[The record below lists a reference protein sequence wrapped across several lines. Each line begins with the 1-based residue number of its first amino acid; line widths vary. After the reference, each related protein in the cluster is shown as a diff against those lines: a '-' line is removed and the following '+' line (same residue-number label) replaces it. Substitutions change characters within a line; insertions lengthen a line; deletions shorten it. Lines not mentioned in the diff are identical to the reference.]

1 MFYKK
6 PPVIVHWHKPEG
18 GYMET
23 AQDACKNVRL
33 SKRATNLFLYYAD
46 CKSGFR
52 PASAVVTEATGIS
65 KNNIGNCRNDL
76 IVHGL
81 VGYGEQFD
89 NSVVIDWNRIRAFAM
104 LEQPLQYVK
113 GKASDYFRPIQ
124 SPKEKKRSAYR
135 KKKTIGELCWK
146 DFIEPITWLSEDE
159 IRWIEFL
166 KILTE
171 DQYCELAELFKQ
183 SMGNEANFAACTA
196 SQDYY
201 INTAKQYDD
210 SWMHTPEYIEKMRQ
224 DVMFLKNQPQELPF

>member
-18 GYMET
+18 GYMEM
-23 AQDACKNVRL
+23 ARDACKNVRL
-33 SKRATNLFLYYAD
+33 SKRATNLFLYYAS

-52 PASAVVTEATGIS
+52 PSEKVICDNAGLDG
-65 KNNIGNCRNDL
+65 NIRYLRIELVSRGL
-76 IVHGL
+76 I
-81 VGYGEQFD
+81 GYGANFE
-89 NSVVIDWNRIRAFAM
+89 NMLVIDWNRVRSFAM

-113 GKASDYFRPIQ
+113 GKASDYFRPMQ
-124 SPKEKKRSAYR
+124 SPKEKKRNVYR

-166 KILTE
+166 KSLTE
-171 DQYCELAELFKQ
+171 DQYCELTELFRQ
-183 SMGNEANFAACTA
+183 AMGNEANFVVCTA

-201 INTAKQYDD
+201 INPAEQYDE

-224 DVMFLKNQPQELPF
+224 DAMFLKNQPQELPF